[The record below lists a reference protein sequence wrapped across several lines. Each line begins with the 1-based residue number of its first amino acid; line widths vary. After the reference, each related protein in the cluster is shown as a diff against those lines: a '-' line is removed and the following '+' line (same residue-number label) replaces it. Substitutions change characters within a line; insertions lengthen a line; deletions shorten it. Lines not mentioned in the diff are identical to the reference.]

1 MKKEIRTFALFA
13 VLTLAATSCQKE
25 IGVNPMAIS
34 EQTSETIDVVYS
46 IDGEVFRITINES
59 EWDAFVERM
68 LALAREGYR
77 VSFSKNGDSMVSPR
91 KEIVTF
97 TTTSEEEAHAWANNM
112 ANQGYEVTITY
123 DKKTKIYTC
132 EAVK

>member
-46 IDGEVFRITINES
+46 IDGEVFRVTLNES
-59 EWDAFVERM
+59 EWDT
-68 LALAREGYR
+68 YR
-77 VSFSKNGDSMVSPR
+77 NGCS
-91 KEIVTF
+91 
-97 TTTSEEEAHAWANNM
+97 
-112 ANQGYEVTITY
+112 
-123 DKKTKIYTC
+123 
-132 EAVK
+132 